1 MIWILF
7 ANLHLIGKSSA
18 KKNIFILSKEDKKFL
33 FSLLLFSVF
42 ISFIESFAISLV
54 MPFITLASDF
64 SYFDRNKYLIQL
76 KDYLALPV
84 FEIIVYFGVVLI
96 VFYVLRAL
104 LNSYYFHLLA
114 RFSKGRYH
122 AIAYKVFAKFLN
134 TDYENF
140 TQKNQ
145 SEILKSITGEVYNL
159 STMISSFLLMMSEI
173 FVVLLLYT
181 LMLLVNYKITLFLSL
196 FMIINAFILI
206 KVLSPIVKK
215 AGLKR
220 EEAMKNFF
228 EILNINLNN
237 FKLIKLKT
245 KEDGVLNLF
254 KTQSEIFAKANI
266 TNESV
271 SAMPRIYLEGVGF
284 CVLVFIVVF
293 LVFKNQSDISGILA
307 TISIFVLALYRLMPS
322 ANRII
327 TSYHDLLY
335 YRSSLDIIYQ
345 ILKQKEESLGEEKID
360 FDKELRLEN
369 LSFGY
374 KDKKNLFTCLNLS
387 IKKGEKIAFIGES
400 GCGKSTLVDI
410 IIGLLS
416 PREGRVLVDKNEL
429 NMKNVKNYRQKI
441 GYIPQNIY
449 LFNDSIAKN
458 ISFGDEVDEE
468 KLQRVIKQANLEH
481 FVKNLPQGVQ
491 TKVGDGG
498 SNLSGGQKQRIA
510 IARALYLDPEILVLD
525 EATSALD
532 TESEAR
538 IMDEIYKISKDKTM
552 IIIAHRLSTITRC
565 DSIYRLEHGK
575 LFKEDKK

>member
-1 MIWILF
+1 ML
-7 ANLHLIGKSSA
+7 
-18 KKNIFILSKEDKKFL
+18 KKIFFILSKEDKKFL
-33 FSLLLFSVF
+33 FSLLFFSVF

-64 SYFDRNKYLIQL
+64 SYFDKNKYLIQL

-228 EILNINLNN
+228 EILNTNLNN

-254 KTQSEIFAKANI
+254 KTQSEIFARANI

-345 ILKQKEESLGEEKID
+345 ILKQKEESLGEEKIN

-369 LSFGY
+369 LTFGY

-416 PREGRVLVDKNEL
+416 PREGRVLLDENEL

-532 TESEAR
+532 TESEAK

-565 DSIYRLEHGK
+565 DSIYRLENGK

>member
-1 MIWILF
+1 ML
-7 ANLHLIGKSSA
+7 
-18 KKNIFILSKEDKKFL
+18 KKIFFILSKEDKKFL
-33 FSLLLFSVF
+33 FSLLFFSVF

-64 SYFDRNKYLIQL
+64 SYFDKNKYLIQL

-84 FEIIVYFGVVLI
+84 FEIIVYFGLVLI
-96 VFYVLRAL
+96 IFYVLRAL

-196 FMIINAFILI
+196 FMLVNAFILI

-228 EILNINLNN
+228 EILNTNLNN

-254 KTQSEIFAKANI
+254 KTQSEIFARANI

-360 FDKELRLEN
+360 FEKELRLEN
-369 LSFGY
+369 LTFGY

-416 PREGRVLVDKNEL
+416 PREGRVLLDENEL
-429 NMKNVKNYRQKI
+429 NIKNVKNYRQKI

-565 DSIYRLEHGK
+565 DSIYRLENGK

>member
-1 MIWILF
+1 ML
-7 ANLHLIGKSSA
+7 
-18 KKNIFILSKEDKKFL
+18 KKIFFILSKEDKKFL

-76 KDYLALPV
+76 KDYLVLPV

-228 EILNINLNN
+228 EILNTNLNN

-410 IIGLLS
+410 IIVLLS

-441 GYIPQNIY
+441 CYIPQNIY

>member
-1 MIWILF
+1 ML
-7 ANLHLIGKSSA
+7 
-18 KKNIFILSKEDKKFL
+18 KKIFFILSKEDKKFL

-64 SYFDRNKYLIQL
+64 SYFDKNKYLIQL

-228 EILNINLNN
+228 EILNTNLNN

>member
-1 MIWILF
+1 ML
-7 ANLHLIGKSSA
+7 
-18 KKNIFILSKEDKKFL
+18 KKIFFILSKEDKKFL

-64 SYFDRNKYLIQL
+64 SYFDKNKYLIQL

-96 VFYVLRAL
+96 IFYVLRAL

-196 FMIINAFILI
+196 FMIINALILI

-228 EILNINLNN
+228 EILNTNLNN

-254 KTQSEIFAKANI
+254 KTQSEIFARANI

-369 LSFGY
+369 LTFGY

-416 PREGRVLVDKNEL
+416 PKEGRVLLDENEL

-532 TESEAR
+532 TESEAK

-565 DSIYRLEHGK
+565 DSIYRLENGK

>member
-1 MIWILF
+1 ML
-7 ANLHLIGKSSA
+7 
-18 KKNIFILSKEDKKFL
+18 KKIFFILSKEDKKFL

-64 SYFDRNKYLIQL
+64 SYFNRNKYLIQL

-228 EILNINLNN
+228 EILNTNLNN

-532 TESEAR
+532 AESEAR

>member
-1 MIWILF
+1 ML
-7 ANLHLIGKSSA
+7 
-18 KKNIFILSKEDKKFL
+18 KKIFFILSKEDKKFL

-64 SYFDRNKYLIQL
+64 SYFDKNKYLIQL

-228 EILNINLNN
+228 EILNTNLNN

-254 KTQSEIFAKANI
+254 KTQSEIFARANI

-369 LSFGY
+369 LTFGY

-410 IIGLLS
+410 IIGLLN
-416 PREGRVLVDKNEL
+416 PREGRVLLDENEL

-565 DSIYRLEHGK
+565 DSIYRLENGK

>member
-1 MIWILF
+1 ML
-7 ANLHLIGKSSA
+7 
-18 KKNIFILSKEDKKFL
+18 KKIFFILSKEDKKFL

-64 SYFDRNKYLIQL
+64 SYFDRSKYLIQL

-228 EILNINLNN
+228 EILNTNLNN

-293 LVFKNQSDISGILA
+293 LVLKNESDISGILS

-335 YRSSLDIIYQ
+335 YHSSLDIIYQ
-345 ILKQKEESLGEEKID
+345 NLRQEEENLGEEKLS
-360 FDKELRLEN
+360 FNQELKIYN

-374 KDKKNLFTCLNLS
+374 EGKKYLFKNLNLN

-400 GCGKSTLVDI
+400 GCGKSTLVDL
-410 IIGLLS
+410 IIGLLK
-416 PREGRVLVDKNEL
+416 PKEGQILIDEQEL
-429 NMKNVKNYRQKI
+429 NANNTKNYRQKI

>member
-1 MIWILF
+1 MLKRLF
-7 ANLHLIGKSSA
+7 
-18 KKNIFILSKEDKKFL
+18 FILSKEDKKFF
-33 FSLLLFSVF
+33 FSLLFFSVL

-64 SYFDRNKYLIQL
+64 SYFDRNHYLIEI
-76 KDYLALPV
+76 KNYLALST
-84 FEIIVYFGVVLI
+84 FKIIIYFGFVLI
-96 VFYVLRAL
+96 IFYVLRAL

-114 RFSKGRYH
+114 KFSKGRYH
-122 AIAYKVFAKFLN
+122 NIAYKVFAKFLN
-134 TDYENF
+134 INYENF

-173 FVVLLLYT
+173 FVVILLYV
-181 LMLLVNYKITLFLSL
+181 LMLLINYKITLFLSI
-196 FMIINAFILI
+196 FMVFNALILI
-206 KVLSPIVKK
+206 KILSPIIKK
-215 AGLKR
+215 AGLRR

-228 EILNINLNN
+228 EILNTNLNN

-245 KEDGVLNLF
+245 KEDGILNLF
-254 KTQSEIFAKANI
+254 KAQSEAFAKANI
-266 TNESV
+266 TNESM
-271 SAMPRIYLEGVGF
+271 SAIPRIYLEGVGF
-284 CVLVFIVVF
+284 CILVFIVIF
-293 LVFKNQSDISGILA
+293 LVLKNESDISSILA

-327 TSYHDLLY
+327 TSYHDLIY

-345 ILKQKEESLGEEKID
+345 IFKQEEENLGNEEISFK
-360 FDKELRLEN
+360 KELRLEN

-374 KDKKNLFTCLNLS
+374 KGKKNLFNDLNLE

-410 IIGLLS
+410 ILGLLS
-416 PREGRVLVDKNEL
+416 PKEGKVLVDGVEL
-429 NMKNVKNYRQKI
+429 NSKNAKKYRQKI

-458 ISFGDEVDEE
+458 ISFGDEIDEE
-468 KLQRVIKQANLEH
+468 RLFRVIKQANLEH
-481 FVKNLPQGVQ
+481 FIKHLPDGIW

-510 IARALYLDPEILVLD
+510 IARALYLEPEILVLD

-532 TESEAR
+532 TKSEAK

-552 IIIAHRLSTITRC
+552 IIIAHRLSTITNC
-565 DSIYRLEHGK
+565 NSIYRLEHGE
-575 LFKEDKK
+575 LIKED

>member
-1 MIWILF
+1 ML
-7 ANLHLIGKSSA
+7 
-18 KKNIFILSKEDKKFL
+18 KKIFFILSKEDKKFL

-64 SYFDRNKYLIQL
+64 SYFDRSKYLIQL

-228 EILNINLNN
+228 EILNTNLNN

-271 SAMPRIYLEGVGF
+271 NAMPRIYLEGVGF

>member
-1 MIWILF
+1 ML
-7 ANLHLIGKSSA
+7 
-18 KKNIFILSKEDKKFL
+18 KKIFFILSKEDKKFL

-104 LNSYYFHLLA
+104 LNSCYFHLLA

-228 EILNINLNN
+228 EILNTNLNN

-416 PREGRVLVDKNEL
+416 PREGRVIVDKNEL

-565 DSIYRLEHGK
+565 DSIYHLEHGK

>member
-1 MIWILF
+1 ML
-7 ANLHLIGKSSA
+7 
-18 KKNIFILSKEDKKFL
+18 KKIFFILSKEDKKFL

-96 VFYVLRAL
+96 VFYVFRAL
-104 LNSYYFHLLA
+104 LNAYYFHLLA

-122 AIAYKVFAKFLN
+122 AIAYKVFSKFLN
-134 TDYENF
+134 INYENF

>member
-1 MIWILF
+1 MLKKLF
-7 ANLHLIGKSSA
+7 
-18 KKNIFILSKEDKKFL
+18 FILSKEDKNFL
-33 FSLLLFSVF
+33 FFLLVFSVF
-42 ISFIESFAISLV
+42 VSFIETFAISLV

-64 SYFDRNKYLIQL
+64 SYFDRNKYLISL
-76 KDYLALPV
+76 KEYLNIPV
-84 FEIIVYFGVVLI
+84 FEIIVYFGVGFI
-96 VFYVLRAL
+96 VFYVFRAL
-104 LNSYYFHLLA
+104 LNAYYFHLLA

-122 AIAYKVFAKFLN
+122 VIAYKVFSKFLN
-134 TDYENF
+134 INYEKF

-159 STMISSFLLMMSEI
+159 STMISSFLLLMSEI

-181 LMLLVNYKITLFLSL
+181 LMLLVNYKITLFLSI
-196 FMIINAFILI
+196 FMVLNAFILVKI
-206 KVLSPIVKK
+206 LSPIIKK
-215 AGLKR
+215 AGARR

-228 EILNINLNN
+228 EILNTNLNN
-237 FKLIKLKT
+237 FKFIKLKT
-245 KEDGVLNLF
+245 KEDGVLSLF
-254 KTQSEIFAKANI
+254 KAQSEAFSKANI

-271 SAMPRIYLEGVGF
+271 AAVPRIYLEGIGF

-293 LVFKNQSDISGILA
+293 LVLKNESDISGILS

-335 YRSSLDIIYQ
+335 YHSSLDIIYQ
-345 ILKQKEESLGEEKID
+345 NLRQEEENLGEEKLS
-360 FDKELRLEN
+360 FNQELKIYN

-374 KDKKNLFTCLNLS
+374 EGKKYLFKNLNLN

-400 GCGKSTLVDI
+400 GCGKSTLVDL
-410 IIGLLS
+410 IIGLLK
-416 PREGRVLVDKNEL
+416 PKEGQILIDEQEL
-429 NMKNVKNYRQKI
+429 NANNTKNYRQKI

-458 ISFGDEVDEE
+458 ITFGDAVDEE
-468 KLQRVIKQANLEH
+468 KLNRVIKQANLEH
-481 FVKNLPQGVQ
+481 FIKNLSQGVQ

-510 IARALYLDPEILVLD
+510 IARALYLEPEILVLD

-552 IIIAHRLSTITRC
+552 IIIAHRLSTITQC
-565 DSIYRLEHGK
+565 DKVYRLEHGK
-575 LFKEDKK
+575 LKEGK

>member
-1 MIWILF
+1 ML
-7 ANLHLIGKSSA
+7 
-18 KKNIFILSKEDKKFL
+18 KKIFFILSKEDKKFL

-64 SYFDRNKYLIQL
+64 SYFDKNKYLIQL

-84 FEIIVYFGVVLI
+84 FEIIVYFGVILI

-196 FMIINAFILI
+196 FMIINAFVLI

-228 EILNINLNN
+228 EILNTNLNN

>member
-1 MIWILF
+1 ML
-7 ANLHLIGKSSA
+7 
-18 KKNIFILSKEDKKFL
+18 KKIFFILSKEDKKFL

-64 SYFDRNKYLIQL
+64 SYFDKNKYLIQL

-228 EILNINLNN
+228 EILNTNLNN

-254 KTQSEIFAKANI
+254 KTQSEIFARANI

-360 FDKELRLEN
+360 FNKELRLDN
-369 LSFGY
+369 LTFGY

-387 IKKGEKIAFIGES
+387 IKKGKKIAFIGES

-416 PREGRVLVDKNEL
+416 PREGRVLLDENEL

-532 TESEAR
+532 TESEAK

-565 DSIYRLEHGK
+565 DSIYRLENGK

>member
-1 MIWILF
+1 MLKKLF
-7 ANLHLIGKSSA
+7 
-18 KKNIFILSKEDKKFL
+18 FILSKEDKNFL
-33 FSLLLFSVF
+33 FFLLVFSIFV
-42 ISFIESFAISLV
+42 SFIETFAISLV

-64 SYFDRNKYLIQL
+64 SYFDRSKYLIQL

-245 KEDGVLNLF
+245 KEDGVLSLF
-254 KTQSEIFAKANI
+254 KAQSEAFSKANI

-271 SAMPRIYLEGVGF
+271 AAVPRIYLEGIGF

>member
-1 MIWILF
+1 ML
-7 ANLHLIGKSSA
+7 
-18 KKNIFILSKEDKKFL
+18 KKIFFILSKEDKKFL

-64 SYFDRNKYLIQL
+64 SYFNRNKYLIQL

-84 FEIIVYFGVVLI
+84 FEIIVYFGVILI

-228 EILNINLNN
+228 EILNTNLNN

>member
-1 MIWILF
+1 ML
-7 ANLHLIGKSSA
+7 
-18 KKNIFILSKEDKKFL
+18 KKIFFILSKEDKKFL

-64 SYFDRNKYLIQL
+64 SYFDKNKYLIRL

-96 VFYVLRAL
+96 IFYVLRAL

-228 EILNINLNN
+228 EILNTNLNN

-254 KTQSEIFAKANI
+254 KTQSEIFARANI

-345 ILKQKEESLGEEKID
+345 ILKQKEESLGEEKIN
-360 FDKELRLEN
+360 FDKELGLEN
-369 LSFGY
+369 LTFGY

-416 PREGRVLVDKNEL
+416 PREGRVLLDENEL

-532 TESEAR
+532 MESEAR

-565 DSIYRLEHGK
+565 DSIYRLENGK

>member
-1 MIWILF
+1 ML
-7 ANLHLIGKSSA
+7 
-18 KKNIFILSKEDKKFL
+18 KKIFFILSKEDKKFL

-64 SYFDRNKYLIQL
+64 SYFDKNKYLIQL

-84 FEIIVYFGVVLI
+84 FEIIVYFGVILI

-228 EILNINLNN
+228 EILNTNLNN

>member
-1 MIWILF
+1 ML
-7 ANLHLIGKSSA
+7 
-18 KKNIFILSKEDKKFL
+18 KKIFFILSKEDKKFL

-215 AGLKR
+215 AGLKH

-228 EILNINLNN
+228 EILNTNLNN

>member
-1 MIWILF
+1 MLKKLF
-7 ANLHLIGKSSA
+7 
-18 KKNIFILSKEDKKFL
+18 FILSKEDKIFL
-33 FSLLLFSVF
+33 FFLLVFSIFV
-42 ISFIESFAISLV
+42 SFVETFAISLV

-159 STMISSFLLMMSEI
+159 STMISSFLLLMSEI
-173 FVVLLLYT
+173 FVVLLLYA
-181 LMLLVNYKITLFLSL
+181 LMLLINYKITLFLSI
-196 FMIINAFILI
+196 FMVLNAFILVKI
-206 KVLSPIVKK
+206 LSPIIKK
-215 AGLKR
+215 AGARR

-228 EILNINLNN
+228 EILNTNLNN
-237 FKLIKLKT
+237 FKFIKLKT
-245 KEDGVLNLF
+245 KEDGVLSLF
-254 KTQSEIFAKANI
+254 KAQSEAFSKANI

-271 SAMPRIYLEGVGF
+271 AAVPRIYLEGIGF

-293 LVFKNQSDISGILA
+293 LVLKNESDISGILS

-335 YRSSLDIIYQ
+335 YHSSLDIIYQ
-345 ILKQKEESLGEEKID
+345 NLRQEEENLGEEKLS
-360 FDKELRLEN
+360 FNQELKIYN
-369 LSFGY
+369 LSFSYEGKKY
-374 KDKKNLFTCLNLS
+374 LFKNLNLN

-400 GCGKSTLVDI
+400 GCGKSTLVDL
-410 IIGLLS
+410 IIGLLK
-416 PREGRVLVDKNEL
+416 PKEGQILIDEQEL
-429 NMKNVKNYRQKI
+429 NANNTKNYRQKI

-458 ISFGDEVDEE
+458 ITFGDAVDEE
-468 KLQRVIKQANLEH
+468 KLNRVIKQANLEH
-481 FVKNLPQGVQ
+481 FIKNLSRGVQ

-510 IARALYLDPEILVLD
+510 IARALYLEPEILVLD

-532 TESEAR
+532 IQSEAK

-552 IIIAHRLSTITRC
+552 IIIAHRLSTITQC
-565 DSIYRLEHGK
+565 DKVYRLEHGK
-575 LFKEDKK
+575 LKEEK

>member
-1 MIWILF
+1 ML
-7 ANLHLIGKSSA
+7 
-18 KKNIFILSKEDKKFL
+18 KKIFFILSKEDKKFL

-64 SYFDRNKYLIQL
+64 SYFDKNKYLIQL

-228 EILNINLNN
+228 EILNTNLNN

-254 KTQSEIFAKANI
+254 KTQSEIFARANI

-369 LSFGY
+369 LTFGY

-416 PREGRVLVDKNEL
+416 PKEGRVLLDENEL

-532 TESEAR
+532 TESEAK

-565 DSIYRLEHGK
+565 DSIYRLENGK

>member
-1 MIWILF
+1 ML
-7 ANLHLIGKSSA
+7 
-18 KKNIFILSKEDKKFL
+18 KKIFFILSKEDKKFL

-228 EILNINLNN
+228 EILNTNLNN

-565 DSIYRLEHGK
+565 DSIYRLEHDK
-575 LFKEDKK
+575 LLKEDKK

>member
-1 MIWILF
+1 ML
-7 ANLHLIGKSSA
+7 
-18 KKNIFILSKEDKKFL
+18 KKIFFILNKEDKKFL

-64 SYFDRNKYLIQL
+64 SYFDKNKYLIQL

-96 VFYVLRAL
+96 IFYVLRAL

-228 EILNINLNN
+228 EILNTNLNN

-254 KTQSEIFAKANI
+254 KTQSEIFARANI

-369 LSFGY
+369 LTFGY

-416 PREGRVLVDKNEL
+416 PKEGRVLLDENEL

-481 FVKNLPQGVQ
+481 FVKNLPQGAQ

-532 TESEAR
+532 TESEAK

-565 DSIYRLEHGK
+565 DSIYRLENGK

>member
-1 MIWILF
+1 ML
-7 ANLHLIGKSSA
+7 
-18 KKNIFILSKEDKKFL
+18 KKIFFILSKEDKKFL

-64 SYFDRNKYLIQL
+64 SYFDRSKYLIQL

-84 FEIIVYFGVVLI
+84 FEIIVYFGVVFI

>member
-1 MIWILF
+1 ML
-7 ANLHLIGKSSA
+7 
-18 KKNIFILSKEDKKFL
+18 KKIFFILSKEDKKFL

-64 SYFDRNKYLIQL
+64 SYFDKNKYLIQL

-84 FEIIVYFGVVLI
+84 FEIIVYFGLVLI
-96 VFYVLRAL
+96 IFYVLRAL

-196 FMIINAFILI
+196 FMVINAFILI

-228 EILNINLNN
+228 EILNTNLNN

-254 KTQSEIFAKANI
+254 KTQSEIFARANI

-360 FDKELRLEN
+360 FDKELKLEN
-369 LSFGY
+369 LTFGY

-416 PREGRVLVDKNEL
+416 PREGRVLLDENEL

-491 TKVGDGG
+491 AKVGDGG

-565 DSIYRLEHGK
+565 DSIYRLENGK

>member
-1 MIWILF
+1 ML
-7 ANLHLIGKSSA
+7 
-18 KKNIFILSKEDKKFL
+18 KKIFFILSKEDKKFL

-64 SYFDRNKYLIQL
+64 SYFDKNKYLIQL

-228 EILNINLNN
+228 EILNTNLNN

-254 KTQSEIFAKANI
+254 KTQSEIFARANI

-369 LSFGY
+369 LTFGY

-416 PREGRVLVDKNEL
+416 PKEGRVLLDENEL

-481 FVKNLPQGVQ
+481 FVQNLPQGVQ

-565 DSIYRLEHGK
+565 DSIYRLENGK

>member
-1 MIWILF
+1 ML
-7 ANLHLIGKSSA
+7 
-18 KKNIFILSKEDKKFL
+18 KKIFFILSKEDKKFL

-228 EILNINLNN
+228 EILNTNLNN

-322 ANRII
+322 VNRII

>member
-1 MIWILF
+1 ML
-7 ANLHLIGKSSA
+7 
-18 KKNIFILSKEDKKFL
+18 KKIFFILNKEDKKFL

-64 SYFDRNKYLIQL
+64 SYFDKNKYLIQL

-228 EILNINLNN
+228 EILNTNLNN

-254 KTQSEIFAKANI
+254 KTQSEIFARANI

-369 LSFGY
+369 LTFGY

-416 PREGRVLVDKNEL
+416 PREGRVLLDENEL

-565 DSIYRLEHGK
+565 DSIYRLENGK

>member
-1 MIWILF
+1 ML
-7 ANLHLIGKSSA
+7 
-18 KKNIFILSKEDKKFL
+18 KKIFFILSKEDKKFL

-64 SYFDRNKYLIQL
+64 SYFDKNKYLIQL

-228 EILNINLNN
+228 EILNTNLNN

-254 KTQSEIFAKANI
+254 KTQSEIFARANI

-369 LSFGY
+369 LTFGY

-416 PREGRVLVDKNEL
+416 PKEGRVLLDENEL

-468 KLQRVIKQANLEH
+468 KLQRVIKQSNLEH

-565 DSIYRLEHGK
+565 DSIYRLENGK

>member
-1 MIWILF
+1 ML
-7 ANLHLIGKSSA
+7 
-18 KKNIFILSKEDKKFL
+18 KKIFFILSKEDKKFL

-64 SYFDRNKYLIQL
+64 SYFDKNKYLIQL

-96 VFYVLRAL
+96 IFYVLRAL

-228 EILNINLNN
+228 EILNTNLNN

-254 KTQSEIFAKANI
+254 KTQSEIFAKANT

-345 ILKQKEESLGEEKID
+345 ILKQKEESLGEEKIN
-360 FDKELRLEN
+360 FEKELRLEN
-369 LSFGY
+369 LTFGY

-416 PREGRVLVDKNEL
+416 PREGRVLLDENEL

-532 TESEAR
+532 TESEAK

-565 DSIYRLEHGK
+565 DSIYRLENGK

>member
-1 MIWILF
+1 ML
-7 ANLHLIGKSSA
+7 
-18 KKNIFILSKEDKKFL
+18 KKIFFILSKEDKKFL

-64 SYFDRNKYLIQL
+64 SYFDKNKYLIQL

-84 FEIIVYFGVVLI
+84 FEIIVYFGLVLI

-228 EILNINLNN
+228 EILNTNLNN

-254 KTQSEIFAKANI
+254 KTQSEIFARANI

-345 ILKQKEESLGEEKID
+345 ILKQKEESLGEEKIN
-360 FDKELRLEN
+360 FEKELRLEN
-369 LSFGY
+369 LTFGY

-416 PREGRVLVDKNEL
+416 PREGRVLLDENEL

-458 ISFGDEVDEE
+458 ISFGDDVDEE

-565 DSIYRLEHGK
+565 DSIYHLENGK